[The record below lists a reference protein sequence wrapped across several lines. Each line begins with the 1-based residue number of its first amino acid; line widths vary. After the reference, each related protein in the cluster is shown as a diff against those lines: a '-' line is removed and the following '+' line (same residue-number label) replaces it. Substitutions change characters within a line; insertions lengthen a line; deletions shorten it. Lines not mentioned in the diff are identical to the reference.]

1 MLGNIYSG
9 CCCFTRYYP
18 RPTYQEL
25 DDIDVKTNT
34 QGEKENLNKTVGADL
49 DYRSTVISNPSS
61 SSFEVEDS
69 EENEEIAKLSTD
81 LYNTNNLNNQ
91 FNENGSVTSKKT
103 PGQEKT
109 RAPSAFTIQSDV
121 SVQLSSWQSASFAM
135 AQASIS
141 TAGRK
146 KSSSSVELDSV
157 EEGESSSSSLSGEP
171 HLEEQNSTLGRVSPL
186 GQLKEKFKNDSLK
199 ETSPS
204 SSRLSLYTSLT
215 VNQKSNDNKQSSIS
229 EKISISKKG
238 NGDRSPQAADAVQ
251 ERQPNQGKVIVPED
265 LEMTIVEEGEST
277 ETDSPG
283 ILKNPLISPVMQP
296 IKTILGVFSSCDQ
309 AEPETPIRS
318 AGSVVV
324 EEPETVEEIEEDEVS
339 SESDPGESSSY
350 SIATSDIST
359 DPTSED
365 EGNGIQ
371 ESFFPELYQ
380 TAEPVNF
387 NEVTT
392 AKRLSRQNS
401 WVGRYPVLKPEEDSS
416 SIATDELSET
426 TNDVSSAHNED
437 ETPRSGKLEDESE
450 ISESSMSDYEKLSG
464 RESDLEIESLEHEM
478 EEPEFND
485 KTKFNQEQ
493 LEVINKQDKP
503 SKLENETEGK
513 PVPEGYYSN
522 SFVRYDPNTNE
533 FVRYDDPELVETD
546 GSMRAQRNSESIFQ
560 LESDS
565 NFSFPGRTAADEVEK
580 EGGEDEEEEKDE
592 EPVLE
597 LESPV
602 PSSCMDGSTLVGS
615 CGTGVTASS
624 GRDTLLSVSRTGT
637 RSEEGKKKGGIVSR
651 FKRKMLKK

>member
-25 DDIDVKTNT
+25 DDIEVKTNN
-34 QGEKENLNKTVGADL
+34 QGEKDNLNKTAGADL

-69 EENEEIAKLSTD
+69 ENEEIAKLSTD
-81 LYNTNNLNNQ
+81 MYNTNNLNNQ

-103 PGQEKT
+103 SGQEKT

-135 AQASIS
+135 AQASVS

-146 KSSSSVELDSV
+146 KSSSSVGLDSV
-157 EEGESSSSSLSGEP
+157 EGESASSSLSGES
-171 HLEEQNSTLGRVSPL
+171 HLEERNKKQGWVSPL
-186 GQLKEKFKNDSLK
+186 GQLKEEFNKGSLG
-199 ETSPS
+199 ETGSI
-204 SSRLSLYTSLT
+204 RLGIYTSLT
-215 VNQKSNDNKQSSIS
+215 VNQKLKDNKQSNIS
-229 EKISISKKG
+229 ENSSIRIKVV
-238 NGDRSPQAADAVQ
+238 GDRSQKAEEVE
-251 ERQPNQGKVIVPED
+251 ERNPNQGEAIVLKD
-265 LEMTIVEEGEST
+265 LEMTIVEEGGST

-309 AEPETPIRS
+309 AEPETPIET
-318 AGSVVV
+318 AGSAVVK
-324 EEPETVEEIEEDEVS
+324 EPETVEESEENEVS

-380 TAEPVNF
+380 TAETVNF
-387 NEVTT
+387 NKVTT

-426 TNDVSSAHNED
+426 TNDVSSTHNEE
-437 ETPRSGKLEDESE
+437 ETPRSESE
-450 ISESSMSDYEKLSG
+450 ISESSMSDYERLSG
-464 RESDLEIESLEHEM
+464 RESDLEVESLEQELD
-478 EEPEFND
+478 EPEFND
-485 KTKFNQEQ
+485 ETKLNQEQ
-493 LEVINKQDKP
+493 LEITTDKDKL
-503 SKLENETEGK
+503 SKLEKETEEE

-533 FVRYDDPELVETD
+533 FVRYDDPELIETD

-565 NFSFPGRTAADEVEK
+565 NFSFPGRAAADEGEK
-580 EGGEDEEEEKDE
+580 EEGEDEKEEKEE

-602 PSSCMDGSTLVGS
+602 PSSCMDGSTIVGS

-624 GRDTLLSVSRTGT
+624 GGDTMLSVSRTGT

>member
-25 DDIDVKTNT
+25 DDIEVKTNN
-34 QGEKENLNKTVGADL
+34 QEEKDNLNKTAGADL

-91 FNENGSVTSKKT
+91 FNENGSVASKKT
-103 PGQEKT
+103 SGQEKT

-121 SVQLSSWQSASFAM
+121 SIQLSSWQSASFAM
-135 AQASIS
+135 AQASVS
-141 TAGRK
+141 TARRK
-146 KSSSSVELDSV
+146 KSSCSVGLDSV
-157 EEGESSSSSLSGEP
+157 EGESASSFLSGES
-171 HLEEQNSTLGRVSPL
+171 HLEEQNKKQGRVSPL
-186 GQLKEKFKNDSLK
+186 GQLKEKFKIGSLGEK
-199 ETSPS
+199 S
-204 SSRLSLYTSLT
+204 SSRLGLYTSLT
-215 VNQKSNDNKQSSIS
+215 VKSKDNKQSSIPENS
-229 EKISISKKG
+229 NISMKVD
-238 NGDRSPQAADAVQ
+238 GDRSQKAEEVE
-251 ERQPNQGKVIVPED
+251 ERNPNQGEAIVPED
-265 LEMTIVEEGEST
+265 LEMTIVEEGCST
-277 ETDSPG
+277 ETASPG

-309 AEPETPIRS
+309 AEPETPIETADS
-318 AGSVVV
+318 AVV
-324 EEPETVEEIEEDEVS
+324 EEPETVEEIGENEVS
-339 SESDPGESSSY
+339 SESDPEESSSY

-380 TAEPVNF
+380 TAVNF
-387 NEVTT
+387 DEVTT

-426 TNDVSSAHNED
+426 TNDLSSTHNEE
-437 ETPRSGKLEDESE
+437 ETPRSGRLEDESE
-450 ISESSMSDYEKLSG
+450 ISESSMSDYERLSG
-464 RESDLEIESLEHEM
+464 RESDLEIESLEQELD
-478 EEPEFND
+478 EPEFND
-485 KTKFNQEQ
+485 ETKFNQEQ
-493 LEVINKQDKP
+493 LGMTTEKDKL
-503 SKLENETEGK
+503 SKFEKKTKEE

-533 FVRYDDPELVETD
+533 FVRYDDPELIETD

-565 NFSFPGRTAADEVEK
+565 NFSFPGRTVADEGEK
-580 EGGEDEEEEKDE
+580 EEGDEEDDKEE

-602 PSSCMDGSTLVGS
+602 PSSCMDGSTIVGS

-624 GRDTLLSVSRTGT
+624 GGDTLLSVSRTGT

>member
-25 DDIDVKTNT
+25 DDIDVKTNA

-91 FNENGSVTSKKT
+91 LNENGSVTSKKT

-109 RAPSAFTIQSDV
+109 RAPSAFTIQSNV
-121 SVQLSSWQSASFAM
+121 SIQLSSWQSASFAM

-157 EEGESSSSSLSGEP
+157 KEGESSSSSLSGEP

-186 GQLKEKFKNDSLK
+186 SQLKEKFKNDSLK
-199 ETSPS
+199 ETSS
-204 SSRLSLYTSLT
+204 SGLGVYTSLT

-229 EKISISKKG
+229 EKIKISMKG
-238 NGDRSPQAADAVQ
+238 DGDRSQKAADAVQ

-265 LEMTIVEEGEST
+265 LEMTIVEEGGST

-309 AEPETPIRS
+309 AEPETPIES
-318 AGSVVV
+318 TVV
-324 EEPETVEEIEEDEVS
+324 EEPETVEEIEEDDVS

-380 TAEPVNF
+380 TAEPV

-485 KTKFNQEQ
+485 ETKSNQEQ
-493 LEVINKQDKP
+493 LKVTIEQDKP

-565 NFSFPGRTAADEVEK
+565 NFSFPERTAADEVGK
-580 EGGEDEEEEKDE
+580 EEREDEEEEK

-615 CGTGVTASS
+615 CGTGMTASS
-624 GRDTLLSVSRTGT
+624 GRDTLLSVSRIGT